1 MRVEASQPLVLVM
14 AGGTGGHVFP
24 ALAIAKA
31 LQERSASV
39 QWLGTEGGIEA
50 RVVRESGIE
59 LHCLSVQGLRGKGLL
74 TRVQSFFKAIASVL
88 VAIQLIRRLKPVCV
102 IGLGG
107 YVAGPGGIAAWLMR
121 KPLIIHEQNAVA
133 GTTNRLLARFAN
145 SVLTGYPISLGGVRS
160 RFIGNPVRASISALP
175 SPDVRFAQ
183 RAGRLQLLVLGGSQ
197 GAMAINQVVV
207 DALKGLS
214 PQQVSVWHQTGSAHF
229 EAVSSEYR
237 AAGLDVRVEAF
248 INDMA
253 AAYGWADVVL
263 CRAGALT
270 VAEVSAAGVGAW
282 LVPLPHAIDD
292 HQRENARWLATQG
305 AGEIIEQASLT
316 AALLQKKIQAA
327 VSQRDSLTSMALAA
341 RRLARPDA
349 AAVAAEACLEYAY
362 V

>member
-1 MRVEASQPLVLVM
+1 MRAEAPNPLVLIM

-39 QWLGTEGGIEA
+39 QWLGTESGIEA
-50 RVVRESGIE
+50 RVVRDSGIE

-74 TRVQSFFKAIASVL
+74 ARVQSVFKAITSVW
-88 VAIQLIRRLKPVCV
+88 VAIRLIRRLKPVCV

-133 GTTNRLLARFAN
+133 GTTNRVLARFAN
-145 SVLTGYPISLGGVRS
+145 KVLTGYPISLGGARS

-175 SPDVRFAQ
+175 SPEVRFAQ
-183 RAGRLQLLVLGGSQ
+183 RKGRLQLLVLGGSQ

-214 PQQVSVWHQTGSAHF
+214 PEEVSVWHQTGAAHF
-229 EAVSSEYR
+229 DAVSAEYQV
-237 AAGLDVRVEAF
+237 AGLDVRAEAF

-253 AAYGWADVVL
+253 TAYGWADVVL

-270 VAEVSAAGVGAW
+270 IAEVSAAGVGAW
-282 LVPLPHAIDD
+282 LVPLPQAIDD

-316 AALLQKKIQAA
+316 ARLLQEKIRTA
-327 VSQRDSLTSMALAA
+327 VSHRDGLATMALAA
-341 RRLARPDA
+341 RRLARADA
-349 AAVAAEACLEYAY
+349 AAVAADVCLEYAY